1 MAGDSAP
8 SGATMVD
15 AQLTNVRVLKP
26 AENFERNY
34 QGKPAN
40 TPIAFPGVRDTR
52 AEEGAPGFSPDLMK
66 GIAVPQG
73 ARVLLWFPI
82 CWAPLGTYPNPL
94 NPFQFYSYRLIWRF
108 QGLGSFRNPGT
119 KQRRAPYHF
128 PRQSPGAPA
137 TILGIPVPRVTI
149 AASWHV
155 VAYQQTEPASG
166 AGNLVGRQEMITPR
180 FDSLNEFVPPL
191 LPDGTPGVI
200 QQGVLDPGTVG
211 IGANEPIFM
220 PFWTDAE
227 GDELIILANRFDWQ
241 DPGAAPWDFTNAGN
255 VPMNPQGDLAFSNI
269 YGNGNS
275 THERF
280 RDVGI
285 YMQTGTTP

>member
-1 MAGDSAP
+1 
-8 SGATMVD
+8 MVD

-26 AENFERNY
+26 APNFERNY

-73 ARVLLWFPI
+73 SRVLLNFPI
-82 CWAPLGTYPNPL
+82 CVNPVPPGNAL
-94 NPFQFYSYRLIWRF
+94 FPFQFYSYRLIWRF

-155 VAYQQTEPASG
+155 VAYQQTEPATG
-166 AGNLVGRQEMITPR
+166 AGNLVVRQEVITPR

-191 LPDGTPGVI
+191 LPDGTPAVI
-200 QQGVLDPGTVG
+200 QQGVLDPGLVG
-211 IGANEPIFM
+211 GVANEPIFA

-227 GDELIILANRFDWQ
+227 GDELIILANRVDWQ
-241 DPGAAPWDFTNAGN
+241 DNAAPAWDFTDPAK
-255 VPMNPQGDLAFSNI
+255 DLAFSNI
-269 YGNGNS
+269 YGTGTWAGGGHQS
-275 THERF
+275 F